1 MPHSFRPVPFGQNL
15 IKGHAAWMG
24 PCQGI
29 GRQKLTLARLSQIWK
44 SLPHPVTESV
54 HVFRAGP
61 LGDWS
66 LPRKSSVQTEG
77 AYHKLSL
84 TRASPRWSDFSES
97 ANVWEAEPP
106 QGQTSADSGRR
117 RVRPLGDW
125 SLPRR
130 SSGGLR
136 RAKNQ
141 LSVTV

>member
-1 MPHSFRPVPFGQNL
+1 M
-15 IKGHAAWMG
+15 
-24 PCQGI
+24 
-29 GRQKLTLARLSQIWK
+29 
-44 SLPHPVTESV
+44 
-54 HVFRAGP
+54 
-61 LGDWS
+61 
-66 LPRKSSVQTEG
+66 QTEG

-117 RVRPLGDW
+117 RVRPLEDW

-136 RAKNQ
+136 GAKNQ